1 MRTVQCLAALAVLIF
16 PCLVSAA
23 DTTAQAAQAILQK
36 HCLSCHG
43 AGQMSG
49 LDLRQRAT
57 LLKGGGRGPAVVAG
71 DAARSL
77 LYRSAAHL
85 GEPRMPPGSRRPLP
99 QGDLAILKEW
109 IEAGAPYPEA
119 GAAAGEPSWW
129 SMKKPRRPPVPELEE
144 SPSNPI
150 DAFILARL
158 REKGLEPAPVA
169 DKATLLRRAYFDLL
183 GLPPTPAQA
192 NRFLQNTSP
201 DAFEELVDNLL

>member
-1 MRTVQCLAALAVLIF
+1 MRSRLPIQSIQCLAVLALLGI

-23 DTTAQAAQAILQK
+23 DSTAQAAHAILQK

-49 LDLRQRAT
+49 LDLRQRET
-57 LLKGGGRGPAVVAG
+57 LLKGGGRGPAVVVG

-85 GEPRMPPGSRRPLP
+85 GEPRMPPDSRRPLP

-119 GAAAGEPSWW
+119 GAATG
-129 SMKKPRRPPVPELEE
+129 
-144 SPSNPI
+144 
-150 DAFILARL
+150 
-158 REKGLEPAPVA
+158 
-169 DKATLLRRAYFDLL
+169 
-183 GLPPTPAQA
+183 
-192 NRFLQNTSP
+192 
-201 DAFEELVDNLL
+201 